1 MTNTKQE
8 RIENVIAKHGTKG
21 YTMRQL
27 ANFAKV
33 STKTFRTRC
42 SKLGKKDL
50 IYGIHSGRVSAYK
63 MSATLCV

>member
-21 YTMRQL
+21 YTTKQL

-42 SKLGKKDL
+42 SKMSKKGL
-50 IYGIHSGRVSAYK
+50 VYGIHSGRVSAFTCT
-63 MSATLCV
+63 ALCA